1 MNSIEGRTKMSG
13 SKISIAMAA
22 TALLVSVLVATPLGQ
37 AASRLVLPKSSVGA
51 KQLKK
56 NAITSA
62 KVKNGT
68 LLAADFKAGQLPRSQ
83 QGPKGDPGP
92 QGPKGDQGD
101 PGSIAVVPSGKTVK
115 GVYVLSF
122 DAAAGAGSTSFSF
135 GALMP
140 SAPAAPPANFI
151 DVGEGPTASCPGSPS
166 NPQAAPG
173 NLCVYEAHESHTDP
187 GATIF
192 HPSSGITYQ
201 ADPYGAGLW
210 KTSVGTGRAESYG
223 TWAATAP

>member
-1 MNSIEGRTKMSG
+1 MSS
-13 SKISIAMAA
+13 SKISIALAA

-37 AASRLVLPKSSVGA
+37 AASRLVLPKNSVGT

-56 NAITSA
+56 NAVTAA

-68 LLAADFKAGQLPRSQ
+68 LLAADFKAGQLPS
-83 QGPKGDPGP
+83 GAKGDPGP
-92 QGPKGDQGD
+92 QGPKGDKGD
-101 PGSIAVVPSGKTVK
+101 PGSVAVVPSGMTIR

-122 DAAAGAGSTSFSF
+122 DAVAGAGSTSFSF
-135 GALMP
+135 GALLP
-140 SAPAAPPANFI
+140 SAPSAPPANFI
-151 DVGEGPTASCPGSPS
+151 DVGEGPTASCPGSAS

-173 NLCVYEAHESHTDP
+173 HLCVYEAHQSHTDS
-187 GATIF
+187 GATMF

-210 KTSVGTGRAESYG
+210 KTSFGTGRAESYG

>member
-1 MNSIEGRTKMSG
+1 MNSTEGRTSMSS
-13 SKISIAMAA
+13 SKISIALAA
-22 TALLVSVLVATPLGQ
+22 TALLVSALVATPLGQ
-37 AASRLVLPKSSVGA
+37 AASRLVLPKNSVGT

-56 NAITSA
+56 NAVTAA

-68 LLAADFKAGQLPRSQ
+68 LLAADFKAGQLPA
-83 QGPKGDPGP
+83 GPKGDPGP
-92 QGPKGDQGD
+92 QGPKGD
-101 PGSIAVVPSGKTVK
+101 PGSVAVVPSGKTIR

-122 DAAAGAGSTSFSF
+122 DAASGAGSTAFSF
-135 GALMP
+135 GALLAA
-140 SAPAAPPANFI
+140 APLAPPANFI

-173 NLCVYEAHESHTDP
+173 NLCVYEAHQSHTDS
-187 GATIF
+187 GATMF

-210 KTSVGTGRAESYG
+210 KTSFGTGRAESYG

>member
-1 MNSIEGRTKMSG
+1 MRGHGRLRPSPSMAVAFAALMVALGGTSYA
-13 SKISIAMAA
+13 IA
-22 TALLVSVLVATPLGQ
+22 Q
-37 AASRLVLPKSSVGA
+37 LPANSVGT

-56 NAITSA
+56 NAVTA
-62 KVKNGT
+62 EKVKNGT
-68 LLAADFKAGQLPRSQ
+68 LLAADFKAGQLPRGQ

-92 QGPKGDQGD
+92 QGAKGDKGD
-101 PGSIAVVPSGKTVK
+101 PGSIAVVPSGKTIR

-122 DAAAGAGSTSFSF
+122 DAAAGAGTTSFSF
-135 GALMP
+135 GATLP

-151 DVGEGPTASCPGSPS
+151 DVGEGPTASCPGSAG

-173 NLCVYEAHESHTDP
+173 HLCVYEAHQSHTDQ

-201 ADPYGAGLW
+201 SDAYGAGLW
-210 KTSVGTGRAESYG
+210 KTSVGPGRAESYG

>member
-1 MNSIEGRTKMSG
+1 MNSTEGRTSMSS
-13 SKISIAMAA
+13 SKISIALAA

-37 AASRLVLPKSSVGA
+37 AASRLVLPKNSVGT

-56 NAITSA
+56 NAVTAA

-68 LLAADFKAGQLPRSQ
+68 LLAADFKAGQLPA
-83 QGPKGDPGP
+83 GPKGDPGP
-92 QGPKGDQGD
+92 QGPKGDKGD
-101 PGSIAVVPSGKTVK
+101 PGSLAVVPSGKTIR

-122 DAAAGAGSTSFSF
+122 DAASGAGSTAFSF
-135 GALMP
+135 GALLP
-140 SAPAAPPANFI
+140 AAPAAPPANFI

-173 NLCVYEAHESHTDP
+173 NLCVYEAHESHTDS
-187 GATIF
+187 GATMF

-210 KTSVGTGRAESYG
+210 KTSFGTGRAESYG

>member
-1 MNSIEGRTKMSG
+1 MSG
-13 SKISIAMAA
+13 SKISIALAA
-22 TALLVSVLVATPLGQ
+22 AALLVSVLVATPLGQ
-37 AASRLVLPKSSVGA
+37 AASRLVLPKNSVGT

-56 NAITSA
+56 NAVTAA

-68 LLAADFKAGQLPRSQ
+68 LLAADFKAGQLPAGP

-92 QGPKGDQGD
+92 QGAKGDKGD
-101 PGSIAVVPSGKTVK
+101 PGSIAVVPSGKTIR

-135 GALMP
+135 GAMLP
-140 SAPAAPPANFI
+140 SAPSASPANFI
-151 DVGEGPTASCPGSPS
+151 DVGEGPTASCPGSPG
-166 NPQAAPG
+166 NPLAAPG
-173 NLCVYEAHESHTDP
+173 NLCVYEAHESHTHP

>member
-1 MNSIEGRTKMSG
+1 MSS
-13 SKISIAMAA
+13 SKISIALAA

-37 AASRLVLPKSSVGA
+37 AASRLVLPKNSVGA

-56 NAITSA
+56 NAVTAA

-68 LLAADFKAGQLPRSQ
+68 LLAADFKAGQLPAGS
-83 QGPKGDPGP
+83 KGDPGP
-92 QGPKGDQGD
+92 QGPKGDKGD
-101 PGSIAVVPSGKTVK
+101 PGSVAVVPSGKTIR

-122 DAAAGAGSTSFSF
+122 DAASGAGTTSFSF
-135 GALMP
+135 GALLP
-140 SAPAAPPANFI
+140 AAPAASPANFI
-151 DVGEGPTASCPGSPS
+151 DVGEGPTASCPGSAG

-173 NLCVYEAHESHTDP
+173 SLCVYEAHQSHTDS
-187 GATIF
+187 GATMF
-192 HPSSGITYQ
+192 HPSSGITYE

-210 KTSVGTGRAESYG
+210 KTSFGTGRAESYG